1 MPLLEKISEDMKTAM
16 KKGDKI
22 RLETLRMIRAGL
34 LEKAVEKRPSGGMT
48 ADDEIAVLNSAA
60 KKRKESI
67 EVYRKSGREDL
78 AVQEE
83 KELAIVQEYLP
94 EQLTPEE
101 VELYIKKVINETSAS
116 GQKDFGRVM
125 PVVMRELKGK
135 TDGKLVQELVKKL
148 LG

>member
-1 MPLLEKISEDMKTAM
+1 MPLLEKISEDMNIAM
-16 KKGDKI
+16 KKGDKT

-83 KELAIVQEYLP
+83 KELSIVQEYLP

-116 GQKDFGRVM
+116 
-125 PVVMRELKGK
+125 
-135 TDGKLVQELVKKL
+135 
-148 LG
+148 